1 VRASSFEVRAKPAFF
16 ETPEAFRDW
25 LSKHHGVSEVLL
37 VAYHKKGSGKPSMTW
52 PESVDEA
59 LCYGWID
66 GVRNRIDEVSYT
78 IRFTPRKPG
87 SIWSSVNIKRARAL
101 IEQERMQPAG
111 LKAFEARRDS
121 KSAIYSYEQ
130 RTGELDAESN
140 RLLKRNKAAWSF
152 FQKQPASY
160 RRVASWWIKSA
171 KLEET
176 RVKRLETLIAH
187 SAQGQRLPQFARK
200 KPTG

>member
-1 VRASSFEVRAKPAFF
+1 VRAKPAFF

-25 LSKHHGVSEVLL
+25 LSKHHSVSEVLL

-176 RVKRLETLIAH
+176 RVKRLEKLIAH

>member
-1 VRASSFEVRAKPAFF
+1 VRAKPAFF
-16 ETPEAFRDW
+16 ETPKAFRHW
-25 LSKHHGVSEVLL
+25 FSKHHGVSEVLL
-37 VAYHKKGSGKPSMTW
+37 VAYHKKGSGEPSMSW
-52 PESVDEA
+52 SESVDEA
-59 LCYGWID
+59 ICYGWID
-66 GVRNRIDEVSYT
+66 GVRKRIDEVSYT

-101 IEQERMQPAG
+101 IEQGRMQPAG
-111 LKAFEARRDS
+111 LKAFEARRDG
-121 KSAIYSYEQ
+121 KSVIYSYEQ
-130 RTGELDAESN
+130 RTVELDAESN

-160 RRVASWWIKSA
+160 RKAASWWIKSA
-171 KLEET
+171 KLKET
-176 RVKRLETLIAH
+176 RVKRLEKLIAH